1 MPIENRER
9 EIDGRAVAVSH
20 FPGRRG
26 LSILTR
32 LVKLVGPALGALVG
46 TTSQTVNL
54 DTEVSVDAAV
64 KALMEQLDA
73 KGTVDFVMELLTCT
87 RLDGKEVK
95 DAVFD
100 MEFAGNYML
109 LVHVL
114 AFVLEVNYSSF
125 FGPNG
130 IGNLVEKVQQQVTS
144 AKSPAGSTPAS
155 KMSGRSGG

>member
-1 MPIENRER
+1 MPIENKER
-9 EIDGRAVAVSH
+9 EIDGRGVAVSH

-46 TTSQTVNL
+46 TTSQAIGL
-54 DTEVSVDAAV
+54 DTKVSVDAAV
-64 KALMEQLDA
+64 RALMEQLDA
-73 KGTVDFVMELLTCT
+73 KGTVDFILELLTCT

-100 MEFAGNYML
+100 VEFAGNYML
-109 LVHVL
+109 LAHIL
-114 AFVLEVNYSSF
+114 SFVLEVNYSSF

-144 AKSPAGSTPAS
+144 AKSPVGSTLAS
-155 KMSGRSGG
+155 EMSGRSGG